1 MNKAQRRLVV
11 WGTVAFALVM
21 NLLFCRW
28 TVQEVSGNITGVVP
42 DLVWLSAADWL
53 GRQSTGVAIS
63 FGVLAPLALV
73 GVAGYFYLG
82 GRKPKDNT
90 GSASGKPG

>member
-11 WGTVAFALVM
+11 WGTVAFALAM
-21 NLLFCRW
+21 HLLFCRW

-53 GRQSTGVAIS
+53 DRQSTGVAVR
-63 FGVLAPLALV
+63 FGVLAPLALI
-73 GVAGYFYLG
+73 GVAAFFHLG
-82 GRKPKDNT
+82 GRKPKENT
-90 GSASGKPG
+90 GPASGTSG